1 MGKEKAE
8 EEKEEMSIKALLKIK
23 GEWGEWFP
31 VFLNYN
37 TPNMVRHILKNKHK
51 QLEVATVAY
60 PNVWKRKFLPKV
72 DIMLEDHDD
81 FQLEWDEV
89 LRDTIK
95 YLHKKEKE
103 K

>member
-1 MGKEKAE
+1 
-8 EEKEEMSIKALLKIK
+8 MSTKALLKIRGK
-23 GEWGEWFP
+23 WYP

-37 TPNMVRHILKNKHK
+37 TPNIVRHSLKNKHR
-51 QLEVATVAY
+51 QFEVATVAH
-60 PNVWKRKFLPKV
+60 PNIWKRKFLPKV
-72 DIMLEDHDD
+72 DIMLEDHND
-81 FQLEWDEV
+81 FQLEWDKV